1 MNGSGKN
8 ENSHHRSNDRLSNAG
23 MQVMA
28 IQERGENGR
37 ARQSSAVLNTLN
49 GGSSSHL
56 ENKKEVKD
64 FITKI
69 PGIKS
74 SIRMQQQ
81 NRPMLGNAMEQ
92 DSRMKEA

>member
-8 ENSHHRSNDRLSNAG
+8 EGSHHRSNDRLSNAG

-28 IQERGENGR
+28 IQERGDNGR

-69 PGIKS
+69 PGIKT
-74 SIRMQQQ
+74 SIRLQQ
-81 NRPMLGNAMEQ
+81 
-92 DSRMKEA
+92 